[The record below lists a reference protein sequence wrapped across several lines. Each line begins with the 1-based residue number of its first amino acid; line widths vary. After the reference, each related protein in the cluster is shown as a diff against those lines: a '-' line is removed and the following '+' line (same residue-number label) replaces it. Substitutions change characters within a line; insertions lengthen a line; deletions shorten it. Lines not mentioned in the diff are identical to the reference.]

1 LTLETLQ
8 KLFHTVKTYQHQE
21 KFHKLRAD
29 FSTFYFDSFSVVKDT
44 DKVSARFHFH
54 IDDRFH
60 FSPQVTLYFNSI
72 GTQILHSEQDLRQ
85 ILFHCG
91 MVELISYWKSTCA
104 PTLVIKDHLLDD
116 EQVKWWKK
124 LYWQGLGEFFYINGI
139 DTDMESFMQI
149 ESNGNA
155 TYKTENTKADSN
167 KVIVPIGGGKDSPVT
182 LELLKNAGY
191 DILPL
196 IINPRGATVNTL
208 IAAGLPEDYFIKIER
223 SIDPQLLKMNAEGF
237 LNGHT
242 PFSAMLAFYS
252 LTAAIITGSKFI
264 ALSNESSANES
275 TVKGSDVNHQYS
287 KSFEFESDFR
297 EYYMKYIDSQS
308 EYFSFLRPIS
318 ELQIASLFA
327 KMPAYHPIFRSCN
340 VGSKEDKWCGHC
352 PKCLFASIIISPFL
366 KPAEIRQIMGRDILN
381 DETLREFLDELSG
394 KKEVKPFECVGTTE
408 EVKLAMAASLTQYEL
423 AGEPVPELLK
433 TTEAI
438 SETTLNTVLKEW
450 NTEHFLPSKP
460 ETILKNALGIK

>member
-1 LTLETLQ
+1 M
-8 KLFHTVKTYQHQE
+8 FHKVKIYQHHD
-21 KFHKLRAD
+21 KYLKLREEY
-29 FSTFYFDSFSVVKDT
+29 STFCFDSFDIFKDT
-44 DKVSARFHFH
+44 DKVTARFHFT
-54 IDDRFH
+54 IDDHFH

-72 GTQILHSEQDLRQ
+72 NAQILHSEQDLRQ
-85 ILFHCG
+85 IFFHCG

-104 PTLVIKDHLLDD
+104 PKLIIKDFLLDN
-116 EQVKWWKK
+116 EQLNWWKK
-124 LYWQGLGEFFYINGI
+124 LYYQGLGEFFYINGI
-139 DTDMESFMQI
+139 NTTQNDFIQI
-149 ESNGNA
+149 ESHGTAPVLVQNF
-155 TYKTENTKADSN
+155 KADAQ

-191 DILPL
+191 DVLPL
-196 IINPRGATVNTL
+196 IINPRGATINTL

-223 SIDPQLLKMNAEGF
+223 TIDPQLLKMNAEGF

-252 LTAAIITGSKFI
+252 LSTAILTGSKYI

-297 EYYMKYIDSQS
+297 KYYMKYIDDKT

-340 VGSKEDKWCGHC
+340 VGSKENKWCGHC

-366 KPAEIRQIMGRDILN
+366 SPEEIRNIIGRNILN
-381 DETLREFLDELSG
+381 DASLHEFLDELSG

-408 EVKLAMAASLTQYEL
+408 EVNLAMSAAIHQYEI
-423 AGEPVPELLK
+423 AEEDIPILLQK
-433 TTEAI
+433 ADPIDEEILSSA
-438 SETTLNTVLKEW
+438 LQEW
-450 NTEHFLPSKP
+450 NSEHFLPQKT
-460 ETILKNALGIK
+460 EIILKDALGIK